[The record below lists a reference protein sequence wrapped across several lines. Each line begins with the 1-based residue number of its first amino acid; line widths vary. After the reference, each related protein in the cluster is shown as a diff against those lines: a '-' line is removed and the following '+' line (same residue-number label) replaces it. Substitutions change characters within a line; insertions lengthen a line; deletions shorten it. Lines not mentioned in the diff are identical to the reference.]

1 MWDEQRDFLIA
12 GVPRLKKVDVSVIQA
27 VATDGMI
34 TNLTRLPN

>member
-1 MWDEQRDFLIA
+1 MNREIFWLQVYPA
-12 GVPRLKKVDVSVIQA
+12 LKKVDVSVIQA